1 MVLAQGLLCF
11 AVRQWLRPEVP
22 RRLPQSAAEAGCG
35 LERLRVD
42 TPSHLGSPHSIVAGF
57 QEQATQANRVKV
69 VSPFVTASEVTE
81 QPCAIAT
88 CHIQGERSKSRS
100 PAPPRKECQ
109 HLLAIRACGMGEPV
123 EILTIPSL
131 PCTQPAPACSPVI
144 GPHCLRHPPP
154 RALTARSPSLGLL
167 GHICVSWNTG
177 ITVLLLTLTWST
189 RGPCEAA
196 SQPKPPFLP
205 PLTRLDG
212 VRQGTYS
219 SESPDRKQR
228 AQHIVNA

>member
-1 MVLAQGLLCF
+1 M
-11 AVRQWLRPEVP
+11 
-22 RRLPQSAAEAGCG
+22 
-35 LERLRVD
+35 
-42 TPSHLGSPHSIVAGF
+42 
-57 QEQATQANRVKV
+57 
-69 VSPFVTASEVTE
+69 SPFVTTSEVTE

-88 CHIQGERSKSRS
+88 CHIQGERSKSHPSLKGVSIS
-100 PAPPRKECQ
+100 PCNT
-109 HLLAIRACGMGEPV
+109 CGMGGPV

-131 PCTQPAPACSPVI
+131 PCMQPAPACSPVI
-144 GPHCLRHPPP
+144 GPHCLRPPP
-154 RALTARSPSLGLL
+154 QGPSLRDSASLVLL
-167 GHICVSWNTG
+167 SHICVSWNTG

-189 RGPCEAA
+189 RGPREAP